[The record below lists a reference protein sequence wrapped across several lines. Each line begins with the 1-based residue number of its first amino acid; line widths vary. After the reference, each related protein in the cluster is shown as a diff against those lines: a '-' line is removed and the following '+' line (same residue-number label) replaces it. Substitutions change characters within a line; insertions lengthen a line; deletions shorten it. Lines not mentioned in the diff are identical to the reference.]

1 MAASQVIR
9 ASRYYFNLTDG
20 LSVIPDEKGIELD
33 DIDRALGLAAEA
45 IEQLK
50 NEDPSSTS
58 DWLGW
63 KFEIT
68 DQSKRLVWSIPL
80 ETSADERLLTH

>member
-45 IEQLK
+45 IE
-50 NEDPSSTS
+50 
-58 DWLGW
+58 
-63 KFEIT
+63 
-68 DQSKRLVWSIPL
+68 
-80 ETSADERLLTH
+80 